1 VSEESAALIRNLTP
15 DGLDGSDSEIV
26 FFGST
31 PRESLA
37 HYRILFPEL
46 ISYRGGLFVQSQFDQ
61 ALVDDMYDQ
70 AGFGEGL
77 ADVAAA
83 EEAIN
88 SVGLLF
94 EGLFEDEVVFD
105 PVLAKANAAAIGWVW
120 TRWIRETYAREIEV
134 VTCIEGEDAC
144 YVTFRSRTPDAE

>member
-1 VSEESAALIRNLTP
+1 VSEDGADLVQRLTP
-15 DGLDGSDSEIV
+15 EGLEGSDAEIM

-31 PRESLA
+31 PREALA

-61 ALVDDMYDQ
+61 ALVDDMFDQ
-70 AGFGEGL
+70 AGFDGGL
-77 ADVAAA
+77 ADMAAA
-83 EEAIN
+83 EEALN

-94 EGLFEDEVVFD
+94 EGLFEGQVEFD
-105 PVLAKANAAAIGWVW
+105 PVLARANAAAIGWVW
-120 TRWIRETYAREIEV
+120 KRWIRESYGREIEV

-144 YVTFRSRTPDAE
+144 YVTFRSLAPDAA